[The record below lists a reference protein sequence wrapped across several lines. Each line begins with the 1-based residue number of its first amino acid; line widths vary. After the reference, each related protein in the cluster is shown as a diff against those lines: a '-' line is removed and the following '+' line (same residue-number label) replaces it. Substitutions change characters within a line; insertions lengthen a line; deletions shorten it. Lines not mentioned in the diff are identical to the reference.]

1 MKTKTKIHLRITK
14 NGKMILKT
22 TTGKRKRIYQ
32 ILQAKD
38 DKNTTYYVKVTY
50 PIKKYFNHG
59 EYTNKKDAIYAIKCF
74 TEKDLIEEFS
84 HE

>member
-1 MKTKTKIHLRITK
+1 MKNKTKIHLRITK

-32 ILQAKD
+32 ILQAENN
-38 DKNTTYYVKVTY
+38 KNTIYYVKVLY

-59 EYTNKKDAIYAIKCF
+59 EYTNKKDAIFALKCF
-74 TEKDLIEEFS
+74 IEKDLIEEFS
-84 HE
+84 YE